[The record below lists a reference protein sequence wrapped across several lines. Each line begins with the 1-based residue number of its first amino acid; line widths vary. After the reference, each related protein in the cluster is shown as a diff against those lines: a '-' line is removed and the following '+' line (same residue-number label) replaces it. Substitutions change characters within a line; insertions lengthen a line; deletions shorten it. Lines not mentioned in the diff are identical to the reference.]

1 MDDWERNFAELS
13 ERRSERRR
21 KKRLQRQVK
30 AIVLVG
36 IVVAVVVWLATMTSN
51 QQPASETS
59 TSIGHSRR

>member
-13 ERRSERRR
+13 ERRGERRR

-30 AIVLVG
+30 AIALVG
-36 IVVAVVVWLATMTSN
+36 IIVAVVVWLATMTSN